1 MIVKATAVGISN
13 NTMGQWGEWS
23 EDTRGTFQK
32 SELAS
37 WIMVRPDILAMKN
50 RLFPRGLPKNHLPC
64 A

>member
-1 MIVKATAVGISN
+1 MGISN

-23 EDTRGTFQK
+23 EDTKGALQK

-50 RLFPRGLPKNHLPC
+50 SLFQEVC
-64 A
+64 